1 MSRSLW
7 SAAVVMVLTVSACS
21 LLNGGGGGGGGTG
34 GGSAGPFV
42 SGYASVRRDDRNLVL
57 TDERDVNAPSQLTT
71 TGGVSTPSFSRD
83 GRALVFSRKVG
94 QDSELVTVAVTGGTP
109 STVLRSTPNQQNLR
123 TPAFSPDGTR
133 IAFAYD
139 ENQVSS
145 SIGLVNVDGSDF
157 RKLIGGSALAYGS
170 PTWFPDGAS
179 LLVSAGNAGLMQTQ
193 VERVNVATGQPTPVT
208 NTLGNEALGIAG
220 RLVVSPDGTRAI
232 FDGRVSSSVTRIFL
246 LTLATRTVTR
256 LRSPSSTVNDSSP
269 TWIDAQTIAF
279 SSDEGGADQVYR
291 LSLTAGS
298 PTLTLPLAIEP
309 AYFAPPPSTGTDA
322 GVDGG
327 SPDGGP

>member
-7 SAAVVMVLTVSACS
+7 SAALVVVLTVSACS
-21 LLNGGGGGGGGTG
+21 LLNGGGGGGGAG
-34 GGSAGPFV
+34 GGTAGPFV
-42 SGYASVRRDDRNLVL
+42 SGYASVRRDDRNLLL

-83 GRALVFSRKVG
+83 GRVLVFSRKVG
-94 QDSELVTVAVTGGTP
+94 QDSELVTVAVSGGTP

-145 SIGLVNVDGSDF
+145 SIGLVNVDGSNF
-157 RKLIGGSALAYGS
+157 TRLIGGGALAYGS
-170 PTWFPDGAS
+170 PTWFPDGQS
-179 LLVSAGNAGLMQTQ
+179 LLVSTGNAGLMQTQ
-193 VERVNVATGQPTPVT
+193 VERVNVATGQTTGIT
-208 NTLGNEALGIAG
+208 NTLGNEALAIAG

-232 FDGRVSSSVTRIFL
+232 FDGRVSSNATRIFL
-246 LTLATRTVTR
+246 LTLASRTVTR
-256 LRSPSSTVNDSSP
+256 LRSPPATVNDSSP

-291 LSLTAGS
+291 QSLTASS
-298 PTLTLPLAIEP
+298 PTLALPLAIEP
-309 AYFAPPPSTGTDA
+309 AFFAPPASTATDA